1 MWQKYGVIQNVR
13 HSGKRG
19 GKIDK
24 NVTKKYVGGGFAAK
38 KCDATQSKK
47 SEILR
52 VTFFFMLTYFAV
64 FFMSAFVDDVI
75 TFLWNK

>member
-1 MWQKYGVIQNVR
+1 MR

-24 NVTKKYVGGGFAAK
+24 IVTKKYVGGGFAAK
-38 KCDATQSKK
+38 KCDAIQSKK

-75 TFLWNK
+75 TFL